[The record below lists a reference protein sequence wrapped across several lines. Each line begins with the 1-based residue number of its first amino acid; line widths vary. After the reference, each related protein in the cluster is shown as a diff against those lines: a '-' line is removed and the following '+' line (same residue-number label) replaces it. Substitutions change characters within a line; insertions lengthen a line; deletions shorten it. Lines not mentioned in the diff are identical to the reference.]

1 MHRKYV
7 YLFELDSVRKTDED
21 IIEGQKAIYNEI
33 VQQGNIVVMTYNQLV
48 DSRGFFS
55 LLSNASYY
63 EQLMK
68 LFELGCIRISQFG
81 DVRTITQYLL
91 DAMDEDKQFIY
102 SALPIKYTQ
111 KRLTALL
118 RRSLTFS
125 DLSEISEYFEG
136 GRRSE
141 AELRDLFLEVACDDS
156 GRTLFVKPA
165 GEGRPVSEL
174 RGILHNLYYFLSIVL
189 QLSALPQIY
198 IPPRKTDEYKEYRM
212 HQILSYA
219 LELSF
224 SDIPYWMEAVN
235 IIRGLPC
242 FQAQVDGRSVYYR
255 QILADFKK
263 KENLEG
269 LQKRAF
275 YLAEAVVDLCYNY
288 ACEISICNTS
298 KHYNISELSKDCHQ
312 RPTFEAD
319 FRRRL
324 LKHWKQGRDA
334 EKRFLTEE
342 TDTFMPFTRVQD
354 IPDFKLA
361 VRAAGYTNY
370 DISYENE
377 DIPRYEYQEVEQ
389 RGEQRR
395 EIRKGIGHKTMFTV
409 LCFLV
414 ACVVEL
420 LMQGAQNM
428 LDDYVDINDT
438 VYSVVETLLFLVLTE
453 AFSAFLSFCWPG
465 FLSLSQA
472 LGGIRTLAMD
482 AIHTHRSNPEEDS
495 RALQTDYR
503 EKKNGEA
510 HIDFVRT
517 KEIKSY
523 MAYRSL
529 YRDSGLF
536 TDSSVC
542 PLADMSA
549 SEALRAVI
557 RDDEIYHHKYGLIYQ
572 SRFNTF
578 LVDPVAGT
586 EGHLFPYERVIPTA
600 GNGVVMAARYRG
612 KFLLLKQFRHALR
625 ADQYSF
631 PRGYAEPGDSPLE
644 NVKRE
649 LKEELN
655 AVVSRPPISLGYI
668 EPDSGLT
675 SRKIEIFLVDVDEYS
690 YKKGYEEILDVKEM
704 MPKELEKA
712 VREGKITDGYTL
724 GAVLLM
730 KEKFEI

>member
-242 FQAQVDGRSVYYR
+242 FQAQVDGRSVYY
-255 QILADFKK
+255 
-263 KENLEG
+263 
-269 LQKRAF
+269 
-275 YLAEAVVDLCYNY
+275 
-288 ACEISICNTS
+288 S
-298 KHYNISELSKDCHQ
+298 K
-312 RPTFEAD
+312 
-319 FRRRL
+319 
-324 LKHWKQGRDA
+324 
-334 EKRFLTEE
+334 
-342 TDTFMPFTRVQD
+342 
-354 IPDFKLA
+354 
-361 VRAAGYTNY
+361 
-370 DISYENE
+370 
-377 DIPRYEYQEVEQ
+377 
-389 RGEQRR
+389 
-395 EIRKGIGHKTMFTV
+395 
-409 LCFLV
+409 
-414 ACVVEL
+414 
-420 LMQGAQNM
+420 
-428 LDDYVDINDT
+428 
-438 VYSVVETLLFLVLTE
+438 
-453 AFSAFLSFCWPG
+453 
-465 FLSLSQA
+465 
-472 LGGIRTLAMD
+472 
-482 AIHTHRSNPEEDS
+482 
-495 RALQTDYR
+495 
-503 EKKNGEA
+503 
-510 HIDFVRT
+510 
-517 KEIKSY
+517 
-523 MAYRSL
+523 
-529 YRDSGLF
+529 
-536 TDSSVC
+536 
-542 PLADMSA
+542 
-549 SEALRAVI
+549 
-557 RDDEIYHHKYGLIYQ
+557 
-572 SRFNTF
+572 
-578 LVDPVAGT
+578 
-586 EGHLFPYERVIPTA
+586 
-600 GNGVVMAARYRG
+600 
-612 KFLLLKQFRHALR
+612 
-625 ADQYSF
+625 
-631 PRGYAEPGDSPLE
+631 
-644 NVKRE
+644 
-649 LKEELN
+649 
-655 AVVSRPPISLGYI
+655 
-668 EPDSGLT
+668 
-675 SRKIEIFLVDVDEYS
+675 RKI
-690 YKKGYEEILDVKEM
+690 K
-704 MPKELEKA
+704 
-712 VREGKITDGYTL
+712 
-724 GAVLLM
+724 
-730 KEKFEI
+730 

>member
-7 YLFELDSVRKTDED
+7 YLFELDSVRKTDEE
-21 IIEGQKAIYNEI
+21 IIEGQNAIYNEI
-33 VQQGNIVVMTYNQLV
+33 VHQGNIVVMTYNQLV

-55 LLSNASYY
+55 LLSDASYY

-102 SALPIKYTQ
+102 SALPVKYTQ

-141 AELRDLFLEVACDDS
+141 AELKDLFLEVKCDDS
-156 GRTLFVKPA
+156 GHAMSVIPA
-165 GEGRPVSEL
+165 GEIRPVSEL
-174 RGILHNLYYFLSIVL
+174 RGIIHNLYYFLSIVL
-189 QLSALPQIY
+189 RLSALPRIY
-198 IPPRKTDEYKEYRM
+198 IPPRKTDEYKEYHM
-212 HQILSYA
+212 HRILSYA
-219 LELSF
+219 LELPF
-224 SDIPYWMEAVN
+224 SDIPYWTEAVS
-235 IIRGLPC
+235 IIRRLPC
-242 FQAQVDGRSVYYR
+242 FQNQNDGRSVYYR
-255 QILADFKK
+255 QILADFKGEEVSGK
-263 KENLEG
+263 PPK
-269 LQKRAF
+269 QAF
-275 YLAEAVVDLCYNY
+275 CLAEAVVDLCYNY

-298 KHYNISELSKDCHQ
+298 KHYNISELSEHCHQ

-324 LKHWKQGRDA
+324 LEYWKQGREA
-334 EKRFLTEE
+334 GKRFLAEE
-342 TDTFMPFTRVQD
+342 TDAFMPFKRLQD
-354 IPDFKLA
+354 IPDFQRA
-361 VRAAGYTNY
+361 VRAASYTDYN
-370 DISYENE
+370 ISYENE
-377 DIPRYEYQEVEQ
+377 DIPRYEYREIEQ

-395 EIRKGIGHKTMFTV
+395 GIRRGIRHKLMFTV

-420 LMQGAQNM
+420 LMQEAQNV
-428 LDDYVDINDT
+428 LDDYVDISDT
-438 VYSVVETLLFLVLTE
+438 VYSVVETLLFLFLTE
-453 AFSAFLSFCWPG
+453 AVSAFLSLRWPG

-482 AIHTHRSNPEEDS
+482 AIRTRYSKPIGNGQ
-495 RALQTDYR
+495 ALLTEYQ
-503 EKKNGEA
+503 EKRNGEA
-510 HIDFVRT
+510 PIDFVRT

-523 MAYRSL
+523 MSYRSQ
-529 YRDSGLF
+529 YGNSGLF
-536 TDSSVC
+536 ADSSAC
-542 PLADMSA
+542 PLADMSTSA
-549 SEALRAVI
+549 VLRAVI
-557 RDDEIYHHKYGLIYQ
+557 RDNEIYHHKYGLIYE
-572 SRFNTF
+572 SRFNTL
-578 LVDPVAGT
+578 LVDPVTGA
-586 EGHLFPYERVIPTA
+586 EGKLFPYERVIPTA

-625 ADQYSF
+625 AEQYSF
-631 PRGYAEPGDSPLE
+631 PRGYAEPGNSPLE

-655 AVVSRPPISLGYI
+655 AVVSRSPLSLGYI

-675 SRKIEIFLVDVDEYS
+675 SRKIEIFLVDVDGYS
-690 YKKGYEEILDVKEM
+690 YRKGYEEILDVKEM
-704 MPKELEKA
+704 APEELEKA
-712 VREGKITDGYTL
+712 VKEGKITDGYTL
-724 GAVLLM
+724 GAVILM
-730 KEKFEI
+730 KEKLEI